1 MPCREG
7 EYEWTATV
15 YNVNEGNNKDL
26 MNKCKILREYA
37 TMVSKIREFQQKT
50 YDLETAIEK
59 AIEYC
64 VSHDVLKDFLLE
76 HKSEVADMLRMEY
89 DETKTMDH
97 IKEDY
102 FEEGQA
108 VGIKKGETIGAIKTK
123 VALICKKLSKG
134 MSQEDIAELI
144 EEDISYVK
152 EICEAIGDNPA
163 ECDVDE
169 VVRKLAK

>member
-26 MNKCKILREYA
+26 MNKCKILRE
-37 TMVSKIREFQQKT
+37 

-108 VGIKKGETIGAIKTK
+108 VGAIKTK
-123 VALICKKLSKG
+123 VALICKKLNKG
-134 MSQEDIAELI
+134 MSQENIAELL

-152 EICEAIGDNPA
+152 EICE
-163 ECDVDE
+163 EYRRMWE
-169 VVRKLAK
+169 S

>member
-64 VSHDVLKDFLLE
+64 VSHDVLKD
-76 HKSEVADMLRMEY
+76 
-89 DETKTMDH
+89 
-97 IKEDY
+97 
-102 FEEGQA
+102 
-108 VGIKKGETIGAIKTK
+108 
-123 VALICKKLSKG
+123 
-134 MSQEDIAELI
+134 
-144 EEDISYVK
+144 
-152 EICEAIGDNPA
+152 
-163 ECDVDE
+163 
-169 VVRKLAK
+169 